1 MNTLDFGVDHP
12 VVDGIAKSITL
23 LSSGPVPGMTTA
35 EVAKYAA
42 DLADTF
48 AKQISIQ
55 RGIMISRLQI
65 MHAYQQSVQSGQAV
79 KLDDETAAFC
89 AALGYEDWPER
100 GMSELL
106 SSSREQLK
114 PARYEWYRAE
124 IYRMVTQAQL
134 MIELTSSDYALALPQ
149 KTQDAQ

>member
-12 VVDGIAKSITL
+12 VVDGIAKHITF
-23 LSSGPVPGMTTA
+23 LSSGSVPGLTTA
-35 EVAKYAA
+35 EVAKYVA
-42 DLADTF
+42 DLADAF
-48 AKQISIQ
+48 AKQISAQ

-79 KLDDETAAFC
+79 QLDEETARFC

-134 MIELTSSDYALALPQ
+134 MIELTSADYALALPQ